1 MYSGSI
7 ITCGNLKACHTKY
20 HNNYKTDNLTLKY
33 QKTMG
38 IENNDLEMKE
48 VLQNLKDSEDD
59 IDFYINEAYDDI
71 IFLGTSL
78 SHKKEVIEIV
88 TYMTKLCIIY
98 FEEIKAY
105 EKIIELNKLAELI
118 KNKNTRIID
127 DVFIDKISIFTN

>member
-1 MYSGSI
+1 
-7 ITCGNLKACHTKY
+7 
-20 HNNYKTDNLTLKY
+20 
-33 QKTMG
+33 MG
-38 IENNDLEMKE
+38 IENNDLEMNE

-59 IDFYINEAYDDI
+59 IDMYINDAYDDI
-71 IFLGTSL
+71 IFLGTSV
-78 SHKKEVIEIV
+78 SHKKEVVECV

-127 DVFIDKISIFTN
+127 DVFIDEISIFTN